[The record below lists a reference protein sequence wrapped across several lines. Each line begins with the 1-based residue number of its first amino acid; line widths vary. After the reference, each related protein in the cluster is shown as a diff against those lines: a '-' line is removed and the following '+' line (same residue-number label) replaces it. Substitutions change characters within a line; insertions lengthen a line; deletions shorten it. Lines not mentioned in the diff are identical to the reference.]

1 MLYLILMNGL
11 EEVDNFWIKTTLKKK
26 VVLFLFMLAISL
38 LVRFIFIRLFDLI
51 IPIEA
56 MVVVAVMVTLITKPE
71 KKRTIN
77 NN

>member
-11 EEVDNFWIKTTLKKK
+11 EEVDNFWIKMTLKKK

>member
-1 MLYLILMNGL
+1 MA
-11 EEVDNFWIKTTLKKK
+11 LKKK

>member
-1 MLYLILMNGL
+1 M
-11 EEVDNFWIKTTLKKK
+11 TLKKK

-51 IPIEA
+51 NPIEA

>member
-1 MLYLILMNGL
+1 M
-11 EEVDNFWIKTTLKKK
+11 TLKKK

>member
-1 MLYLILMNGL
+1 M
-11 EEVDNFWIKTTLKKK
+11 TLKKK
-26 VVLFLFMLAISL
+26 VVLFVFMLAISL

-51 IPIEA
+51 FPIEA
-56 MVVVAVMVTLITKPE
+56 LVAVAVMVTLITKPE

>member
-11 EEVDNFWIKTTLKKK
+11 EEVDNFWIKMALKKK

>member
-1 MLYLILMNGL
+1 MLYLILMKGL
-11 EEVDNFWIKTTLKKK
+11 EEVDNFWIKMTLKKK
-26 VVLFLFMLAISL
+26 VVLFVFMLAISL

>member
-1 MLYLILMNGL
+1 M
-11 EEVDNFWIKTTLKKK
+11 TLKKK
-26 VVLFLFMLAISL
+26 VVLSLFMPAISL

>member
-1 MLYLILMNGL
+1 M
-11 EEVDNFWIKTTLKKK
+11 TLKKK
-26 VVLFLFMLAISL
+26 VVLFVFMLAISL

-77 NN
+77 NIKITSHSLSGL

>member
-1 MLYLILMNGL
+1 M
-11 EEVDNFWIKTTLKKK
+11 TLKKK
-26 VVLFLFMLAISL
+26 VVLFLFMIAISL

>member
-11 EEVDNFWIKTTLKKK
+11 EEVDNFWIKMTLKKK

-56 MVVVAVMVTLITKPE
+56 LVPVAVMVTLITKPE

>member
-11 EEVDNFWIKTTLKKK
+11 EEVDNFWIKMTLKKK

-56 MVVVAVMVTLITKPE
+56 MVVVAVMVTLITNPE